1 MLLPGSV
8 PKQIKANW
16 KEWLDSKQYK
26 QFDKFVRKTISKE
39 FEGIEQQFLMMRT
52 GVTSVDD
59 PQFAHKILSS
69 QYGKALF
76 GKSFNY
82 EKEVA

>member
-1 MLLPGSV
+1 M
-8 PKQIKANW
+8 
-16 KEWLDSKQYK
+16 
-26 QFDKFVRKTISKE
+26 
-39 FEGIEQQFLMMRT
+39 MMRT
-52 GVTSVDD
+52 GVTSIDD

-82 EKEVA
+82 EKEVAQFQAKQNAEYQEALKRQKTQARFARSFGLLFGG